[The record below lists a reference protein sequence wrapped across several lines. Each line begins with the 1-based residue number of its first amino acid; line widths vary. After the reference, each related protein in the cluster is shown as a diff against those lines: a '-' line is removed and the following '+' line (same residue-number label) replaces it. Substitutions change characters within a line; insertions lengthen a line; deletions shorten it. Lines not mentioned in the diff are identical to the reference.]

1 MDDTTSTPRVLK
13 QCVDLILSPK
23 HEKYSIPMD
32 INIHEKFSEHPD
44 IQYFKKIKSKN
55 HFNYHKYKKNPIK
68 INKTDSLMVSDFDP
82 YSRDALISRISSYST
97 INWKIPFENHE
108 LNELRCSQ
116 NGWKCVSISINNNS
130 KNHLV
135 CVSCKQMLTLRFNE
149 EDFTTFEFDLKDIEE
164 VNDHLCHEYLKQIQV
179 SAHEENCPWRNFETP
194 VEGIY
199 YLKPFLHSTNEILIN
214 NYLHSLKTL
223 VDNVSVIIERQD
235 NFHDLIQ
242 ETKSRAQIDQFTKN
256 SNTWL
261 MNKFYKHDKEN
272 QIIRLS
278 TIPSWIYIISL
289 LSWELKVQSFAHQL
303 VLFLVCPQCNKK
315 VFIDSTQ
322 HSPVSPSFKVPQS
335 TGLNLSTSKILTPVK
350 YPPTIMEDEEEFYN
364 TVDLYSEHKPW
375 CFMKHRA
382 SVEIMSNYLYDII
395 VNSETSIGINGE
407 LLEDVEMKIGDS
419 QKRRKSFDIN
429 EGLERLNKLRK
440 LYLVEE

>member
-1 MDDTTSTPRVLK
+1 MDGTPRVLK
-13 QCVDLILSPK
+13 QCVDLLLSPK
-23 HEKYSIPMD
+23 HEKYAIPME
-32 INIHEKFSEHPD
+32 INVNEKYNDHPD

-55 HFNYHKYKKNPIK
+55 HFNYHKFKKNPIK
-68 INKTDSLMVSDFDP
+68 NHKIDNLMVSDFDP

-97 INWKIPFENHE
+97 INWKVPGNIIDE
-108 LNELRCSQ
+108 LKCSQ

-149 EDFTTFEFDLKDIEE
+149 EISTFEFDLNDIEE
-164 VNDHLCHEYLKQIQV
+164 VNDHLCQEYLKQIQIT
-179 SAHEENCPWRNFETP
+179 AHEENCPWRNFETP

-199 YLKPFLHSTNEILIN
+199 YLKPFLQTTNEILIN
-214 NYLHSLKTL
+214 NYLNSLKTL
-223 VDNVSVIIERQD
+223 VDNSSVIIERQD

-242 ETKSRAQIDQFTKN
+242 ESKRRVHIEEFMKV

-261 MNKFYKHDKEN
+261 INRFYNHDKEN
-272 QIIRLS
+272 QISRLS

-322 HSPVSPSFKVPQS
+322 HSPISPSFKVPQS

-350 YPPTIMEDEEEFYN
+350 YPPTLTVDEEPDFYD
-364 TVDLYSEHKPW
+364 TVDLYGEHKSW
-375 CFMKHRA
+375 CLMRHN
-382 SVEIMSNYLYDII
+382 EMSTYLYDII
-395 VNSETSIGINGE
+395 LKSEKAIGINGE
-407 LLEDVEMKIGDS
+407 LLDVEVVDS
-419 QKRRKSFDIN
+419 PKRRTSFDIN